1 MSDSSPLPQLQDL
14 NPNPTTCL
22 PEALRPQSQSHS
34 SSEEQS
40 GFPQASAPASSTS
53 ESSTSTFNAN
63 ANANANAENSTNG
76 GTDDRPTSSIFSRS
90 DAAPVHNVPMRVI
103 RRPLPSE
110 LDENKVLTFMEE
122 MKGGDT
128 FTPIEL
134 VKVKSPLKSNPSG
147 PSEVFYFAM
156 GGCHR
161 YEATKR
167 LGLETIRARI
177 IEVPASQMRVY
188 LGAGSPF

>member
-1 MSDSSPLPQLQDL
+1 MSEQTEAPS
-14 NPNPTTCL
+14 CL
-22 PEALRPQSQSHS
+22 PPSLQPQPSIPADPSK
-34 SSEEQS
+34 
-40 GFPQASAPASSTS
+40 AS
-53 ESSTSTFNAN
+53 
-63 ANANANAENSTNG
+63 
-76 GTDDRPTSSIFSRS
+76 TDKPTSSIFSRS
-90 DAAPVHNVPMRVI
+90 DAAPVHKVPMRVI

-110 LDENKVLTFMEE
+110 LDEGKVRTFMEE
-122 MKGGDT
+122 MKAGDT

-134 VKVKSPLKSNPSG
+134 VKVKSPLKSNPTG
-147 PSEVFYFAM
+147 PAEVFYFAM

>member
-1 MSDSSPLPQLQDL
+1 MVSNISAQQQDSDSDSD
-14 NPNPTTCL
+14 PTTCL
-22 PEALRPQSQSHS
+22 PEALLRPQ
-34 SSEEQS
+34 EQ
-40 GFPQASAPASSTS
+40 PQVQTSAESVVSPSPSTASASPNATTS
-53 ESSTSTFNAN
+53 
-63 ANANANAENSTNG
+63 
-76 GTDDRPTSSIFSRS
+76 DRPTSSVFSRS
-90 DAAPVHNVPMRVI
+90 DSAPVHNVPMRVI

-134 VKVKSPLKSNPSG
+134 VKVKSPLKSNPTG
-147 PSEVFYFAM
+147 PPEVFYFAM

>member
-1 MSDSSPLPQLQDL
+1 MSDPSQARARQSPQPQNSS
-14 NPNPTTCL
+14 TCL
-22 PEALRPQSQSHS
+22 PEALRPQEVHQQHQQQVPSLS
-34 SSEEQS
+34 SAK
-40 GFPQASAPASSTS
+40 GAPP
-53 ESSTSTFNAN
+53 STST
-63 ANANANAENSTNG
+63 
-76 GTDDRPTSSIFSRS
+76 DRPTSSIFSRS
-90 DAAPVHNVPMRVI
+90 DSAPVHNVPMRVI

-110 LDENKVLTFMEE
+110 LDEDKVLTFMEE

-134 VKVKSPLKSNPSG
+134 VKVKSPLKINPTG
-147 PSEVFYFAM
+147 PPQVFYFAM